1 MALRAVADGYGA
13 TLNGL
18 FGLPNK
24 TPNNRI
30 GDGVEQERPAAS
42 SAASRTSRPRIRGT
56 RTTIT
61 KRCDVRRCSLRS
73 GPRAPAAVGPAA
85 LAPGLAD
92 SGRWSGCRGVWRLT
106 TGQASPR
113 LGRMRRSTVSL
124 ALLAV
129 VLGAC
134 APGATGD
141 LSIRPDAAL
150 SAAPSPSAALSS
162 PVAAATFCPGVLW
175 PPYEFVGIPGIT
187 VSSVDRATVEVAN
200 GTAGS
205 TTTASRGGSPSGSR
219 RAARSRSPRSN
230 GELAAGNTVRV
241 TLGQLG
247 DLMDVP
253 ITIAFWDEPCG
264 EDCQRAAVAATLITR
279 SAVEPASS

>member
-1 MALRAVADGYGA
+1 
-13 TLNGL
+13 
-18 FGLPNK
+18 
-24 TPNNRI
+24 
-30 GDGVEQERPAAS
+30 
-42 SAASRTSRPRIRGT
+42 
-56 RTTIT
+56 
-61 KRCDVRRCSLRS
+61 
-73 GPRAPAAVGPAA
+73 
-85 LAPGLAD
+85 
-92 SGRWSGCRGVWRLT
+92 
-106 TGQASPR
+106 
-113 LGRMRRSTVSL
+113 MRRSTVSL

-200 GTAGS
+200 GTGRIYYYRVTGWQPERFETCRALQES
-205 TTTASRGGSPSGSR
+205 EVERG
-219 RAARSRSPRSN
+219 A
-230 GELAAGNTVRV
+230 LAAGNTVRV

-264 EDCQRAAVAATLITR
+264 EDCQRAPVAATLITR